1 MDFFQGSIPPNFI
14 SFHLGNENTEE
25 GQTPASDSHIQSTPN
40 VMPSPPPF
48 PPLRAPISP
57 SSTDSN
63 ADVTAYAEERVRVY
77 EHIQGLTS
85 TPNIDLADKVPEKIG
100 ESEEAKGREP
110 TEARE
115 GATSVSPIN
124 PIQTDPIS
132 PNIRASTPTPGT
144 SNIQLE
150 MDLTQLESG
159 LKVATSSRTTLPE
172 LLPAGHSNNETSAVS
187 FLQHETDDSSS
198 FCDAPEL
205 PQGVTKVRFLDGGTE
220 TEETGDGTSQIS
232 CPELYSFIPAPHNPT
247 SSEEDTLTH
256 SPKDPTA
263 ESRPGPSGPSH
274 SELRELSGRS
284 RAILKQ
290 YFDEDATTVSL
301 PLGHRTVAFT
311 EPQVYHLLRVLADET
326 LRMSYTTME
335 EMVLGAVRGAP
346 VTAKSRTDHFKIR
359 RRAQTPHPRDLSDS
373 SDGSQSYDNFG
384 SSTDSAGDPNTESE
398 DGVFDSP
405 NETDSSAEMA
415 LISQAFKE
423 PNLVE
428 PDPTS
433 QRIVDVSRRDE
444 GHESTGQSSLD
455 ATLSEL
461 RHQEVPRPSETRK
474 ESKKKR
480 RGPTRGVPMKE
491 EFFAKIGWTR
501 SFISGPADPLH
512 NPHMVW
518 CHICKKN
525 FSVKT
530 KGTLEI
536 LRHHRTEKHLRK
548 DQRWRYEHLKSVHPV
563 TGKVQHRVRGRNGKV
578 LTKIELAK
586 ELPLFIH
593 AELVDIGERFPFYDD
608 FVKGTAT
615 TLVTPASRA
624 KTQIHLIA
632 DFVQHQGDLSILRRM
647 WSQVGSLTNYQASY
661 CDFDW
666 SEDRVSVGS
675 FVFFL
680 FTIEVHCKYPN

>member
-25 GQTPASDSHIQSTPN
+25 GQTPASDSNIQTTPN

-63 ADVTAYAEERVRVY
+63 VDVTAYAEERVRIY
-77 EHIQGLTS
+77 EHVQGLTS
-85 TPNIDLADKVPEKIG
+85 TPTIDLDGKGPEKIG

-110 TEARE
+110 TETRE
-115 GATSVSPIN
+115 GTTNVSPIN

-132 PNIRASTPTPGT
+132 PIIRASTPTPGA
-144 SNIQLE
+144 SNTQLE

-159 LKVATSSRTTLPE
+159 LRVATSSRTTLTD
-172 LLPAGHSNNETSAVS
+172 LLPAAHPNNETSAVS

-205 PQGVTKVRFLDGGTE
+205 PQGETKVRFLDEGTE
-220 TEETGDGTSQIS
+220 TEEAGDGTSQLS
-232 CPELYSFIPAPHNPT
+232 CPELYSFIPAPHNP
-247 SSEEDTLTH
+247 SSSGKDTLTH
-256 SPKDPTA
+256 VLKGSTA
-263 ESRPGPSGPSH
+263 ESRPTTAGPSH
-274 SELRELSGRS
+274 PELRELSGRS

-311 EPQVYHLLRVLADET
+311 EPQIYHLLRVLTDET
-326 LRMSYTTME
+326 LQMSYTTME
-335 EMVLGAVRGAP
+335 KMVLGAVRGAP
-346 VTAKSRTDHFKIR
+346 VTAESRTDHFKIR
-359 RRAQTPHPRDLSDS
+359 RRAQTPHPRDLSDI
-373 SDGSQSYDNFG
+373 SDGSQSNNDSRPG
-384 SSTDSAGDPNTESE
+384 TDSAGDPNTESE

-405 NETDSSAEMA
+405 NETDSSAEMG
-415 LISQAFKE
+415 LISRAFKK
-423 PNLVE
+423 PNEVE
-428 PDPTS
+428 PDPTN
-433 QRIVDVSRRDE
+433 QRAVDVGRQSE
-444 GHESTGQSSLD
+444 GYESTGQSSLD

-461 RHQEVPRPSETRK
+461 RHQEAPRPSETNR
-474 ESKKKR
+474 ESKKR
-480 RGPTRGVPMKE
+480 RRRPTRGVPMKE

-525 FSVKT
+525 ISVKS

-563 TGKVQHRVRGRNGKV
+563 TGTVQHRVRGRNGRI

-593 AELVDIGERFPFYDD
+593 AELVDIGERFPFYDN

-624 KTQIHLIA
+624 KTQIHLVA

-666 SEDRVSVGS
+666 SEERVSVGS
-675 FVFFL
+675 FALFSLFF
-680 FTIEVHCKYPN
+680 FFFFSAEM

>member
-1 MDFFQGSIPPNFI
+1 
-14 SFHLGNENTEE
+14 
-25 GQTPASDSHIQSTPN
+25 
-40 VMPSPPPF
+40 
-48 PPLRAPISP
+48 
-57 SSTDSN
+57 
-63 ADVTAYAEERVRVY
+63 
-77 EHIQGLTS
+77 
-85 TPNIDLADKVPEKIG
+85 
-100 ESEEAKGREP
+100 
-110 TEARE
+110 
-115 GATSVSPIN
+115 
-124 PIQTDPIS
+124 
-132 PNIRASTPTPGT
+132 
-144 SNIQLE
+144 

-159 LKVATSSRTTLPE
+159 LRVATSSRTTLTE
-172 LLPAGHSNNETSAVS
+172 LQPAAHPNNETSAVS

-205 PQGVTKVRFLDGGTE
+205 AQGETKVRFLDEGTE
-220 TEETGDGTSQIS
+220 TEEAGDGTSQLS
-232 CPELYSFIPAPHNPT
+232 CPELYSFIPAPHNP
-247 SSEEDTLTH
+247 SSSGDDTLTPVLKG
-256 SPKDPTA
+256 STA
-263 ESRPGPSGPSH
+263 ESRPTTAGPSH
-274 SELRELSGRS
+274 PELRELSIRS

-311 EPQVYHLLRVLADET
+311 EPQIYHLLRVLTDET
-326 LRMSYTTME
+326 LQMSYTTME
-335 EMVLGAVRGAP
+335 KMVLGAVRGAP
-346 VTAKSRTDHFKIR
+346 VTAESRTDHFKIR
-359 RRAQTPHPRDLSDS
+359 RRAQTPHPRDLSDI
-373 SDGSQSYDNFG
+373 SDGSQSNDDSG
-384 SSTDSAGDPNTESE
+384 PCTDSVGDPNTESE

-415 LISQAFKE
+415 LISRAFKK
-423 PNLVE
+423 PNEVE
-428 PDPTS
+428 PDPTK
-433 QRIVDVSRRDE
+433 QRAVDVGRQSE

-461 RHQEVPRPSETRK
+461 RHQEAPRPSETNR
-474 ESKKKR
+474 ESKKR
-480 RGPTRGVPMKE
+480 RRRPTRGVPMKE

-525 FSVKT
+525 ISVKS

-536 LRHHRTEKHLRK
+536 LRHH
-548 DQRWRYEHLKSVHPV
+548 
-563 TGKVQHRVRGRNGKV
+563 TGTVQHRVRGRNGRI

-624 KTQIHLIA
+624 KSQIHLVA
-632 DFVQHQGDLSILRRM
+632 DFVQYQGDLSILRRM

-666 SEDRVSVGS
+666 SEERVSVGS
-675 FVFFL
+675 FALFSLFFFL
-680 FTIEVHCKYPN
+680 FSSLPRCNVNIRFIIFNFF